1 MEQSARLDDGYPNSE
16 GTKEER
22 EKALVLVREENV
34 REFVA
39 ACMKAVGL
47 KDSHALVQSEVLL
60 DADRRGKTSHGLQLL
75 DMILANV
82 QAGTVVNEEPE
93 ILEETSGSAWVNGRG
108 APGAIVGMFCMDVA
122 MKKASTN
129 GIGWVSA
136 KGSHHLG
143 ALGWYTM
150 KACNNGMI
158 GVCMSNTWLATVAP
172 LSTQRALG
180 TNPISFAAPA
190 LDGDYILF
198 DSSLTV
204 SAMGKIR
211 EALRSGSKHV
221 QAGLGVDQ
229 FGVPTQ
235 DAETILF
242 RGGVVPLGGSGTTT
256 GGHKGFGL
264 LLLVEILTS
273 VLTGSAFCTDIA
285 KRPTET
291 GAFVGG
297 DFGQTFIAID
307 PAHFGGGFVERMQR
321 LLDYCRQLDR
331 VDESQPVRIPGDQ
344 GREHIGRTE
353 QDGGL
358 WYQRGLVQRLNA
370 KLKSLGGSVELRQV
384 RVQSKEDD
392 VTSGAVNTIES
403 SP

>member
-1 MEQSARLDDGYPNSE
+1 MEQSARLEDGYPNSK

-34 REFVA
+34 CEFVA
-39 ACMKAVGL
+39 ACMEAAGL

-75 DMILANV
+75 DVILANV
-82 QAGTVVNEEPE
+82 QAGTVVNGEPE
-93 ILEETSGSAWVNGRG
+93 IMEETSSSAWVNGRG
-108 APGAIVGMFCMDVA
+108 APGAVVGMFCMDVA
-122 MKKASTN
+122 MKKAATN

-150 KACNNGMI
+150 RACNNGMI

-172 LSTQRALG
+172 LSKQRALG

-211 EALRSGSKHV
+211 EAVRSGSKHV

-242 RGGVVPLGGSGTTT
+242 HGGVVPLGGSSTST

-273 VLTGSAFCTDIA
+273 VLAGSAFCTDIA
-285 KRPTET
+285 KKSAET
-291 GAFVGG
+291 GAFVGE

-307 PAHFGGGFVERMQR
+307 PAHFGSGFVERMQR

-344 GREHIGRTE
+344 GREHIRRTK

-358 WYQRGLVQRLNA
+358 WYQRGLIQRLNA
-370 KLKSLGGSVELRQV
+370 KLESLGGSVELREV
-384 RVQSKEDD
+384 RVQSKQGD
-392 VTSGAVNTIES
+392 VTSGTANMKES